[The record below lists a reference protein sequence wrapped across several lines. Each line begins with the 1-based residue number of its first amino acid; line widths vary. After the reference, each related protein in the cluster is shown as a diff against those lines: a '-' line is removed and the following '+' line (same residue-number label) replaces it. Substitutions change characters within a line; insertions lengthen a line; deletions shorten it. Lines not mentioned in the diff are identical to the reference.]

1 MDLYEEEVLKMA
13 ISRYGETHQVI
24 KATEEL
30 SELQKE
36 LCRWVEGVLSGAFV
50 NNVEMRDRSLGLIT
64 AEMADVYVTMRQLEM
79 IFHNKA
85 AVQSIVANKI
95 ARLKYRMENGD
106 KGAT

>member
-1 MDLYEEEVLKMA
+1 MEVYDMDVLKKA
-13 ISRYGETHQVI
+13 ISRYGEDHQVV

-50 NNVEMRDRSLGLIT
+50 NNVEMRERSLGLIT
-64 AEMADVYVTMRQLEM
+64 AEMADVYVTMEQLKM

-85 AVQSIVANKI
+85 AVESIIASKI
-95 ARLKYRMENGD
+95 ARLKYRLESDG
-106 KGAT
+106 